1 MFASALWSLPT
12 NTTITIT
19 SSTMAVTVTAA
30 NTPPTAATTDDDVDP
45 QSHSGTVKMVTV
57 CIVNTE

>member
-1 MFASALWSLPT
+1 MYASALWSLLT

-30 NTPPTAATTDDDVDP
+30 NTPPTAATATDDDVVDP
-45 QSHSGTVKMVTV
+45 LLSQSHSRTVKITK
-57 CIVNTE
+57 